1 MQRLLPL
8 ALTAILTFAAI
19 GCEKSQ
25 TVKDSWKFTTRQYRT
40 YLNTPASVDL
50 ANKGSSEAYELALGE
65 VALSVDMELQKL
77 VRAMENSDHN
87 PDQNWV
93 MSMMSRFPW
102 LSGVA
107 LVDGS
112 GAIVSRYPEISSREL
127 DFTPLLQPDPKQRPG
142 ALRAY
147 SQSGEGAEIYLANPV
162 FGGDEMRGL
171 IVAHFDARTLAT
183 MSGDPGSFM
192 IVSPSGV
199 LWPGNYS
206 SQGGAVASVD
216 WARLLAS
223 KSSGIVGEKGSE
235 FFWTTRYLGNLPL
248 VYAMSTSATPQIGG
262 DVAASDGMPEGQG
275 GMASGNAV
283 SQEAL
288 EAPVESGPAAAG
300 SLEGSAQ
307 PFPAASSG
315 GMSEG
320 QGGMAP
326 GNVVSQEPQEAS
338 VESGPAA
345 ADVL

>member
-8 ALTAILTFAAI
+8 ALVAILTFAAI

-40 YLNTPASVDL
+40 YLNTPASVDMSD
-50 ANKGSSEAYELALGE
+50 KGSREMYELALGE
-65 VALSVDMELQKL
+65 AVLSVDMELHKL

-93 MSMMSRFPW
+93 LSMMGRFPW

-127 DFTPLLQPDPKQRPG
+127 DSTPLLQPDPKQRPG

-147 SQSGEGAEIYLANPV
+147 AQSGDGAEIYLANPV

-171 IVAHFDARTLAT
+171 IVAHFDVRTLAT
-183 MSGDPGSFM
+183 MSSDPGSFM

-206 SQGGAVASVD
+206 SQGGSVASAD

-223 KSSGIVGEKGSE
+223 KSSGLVGEKGSQ

-248 VYAMSTSATPQIGG
+248 VYAMPTSAAPQSG
-262 DVAASDGMPEGQG
+262 
-275 GMASGNAV
+275 GNA
-283 SQEAL
+283 SA
-288 EAPVESGPAAAG
+288 S
-300 SLEGSAQ
+300 EGSAQ
-307 PFPAASSG
+307 PSPVASSG

-320 QGGMAP
+320 QGGMAS
-326 GNVVSQEPQEAS
+326 GNVVSQEPLEAPG
-338 VESGPAA
+338 ESGPVD
-345 ADVL
+345 ADFL